1 MDLQEKLSML
11 PTAPGVYLMKNEA
24 GEVIYVGKAVS
35 LRSRVRS
42 YFQKSAAH
50 PLKVQVMVEHIHDFE
65 YIVTDSE
72 VEALILENHLIKEY
86 APRYNVRLKDDKTY
100 PYIKVTVQEDF
111 PRVLMVRRRLDDG
124 ARYFGPYTDVS
135 AVKKTLSFLRTLFPV
150 RTCSKKIVEGQQDR
164 PCLNY
169 HIGRCLGP
177 CAGLVSGEKYREMI
191 EEVIMFL
198 EGRIDRLLPELTEKM
213 QQAAAKLEFEK
224 AARFRNQ
231 IRGLQ
236 ALAERQK
243 MVAQHHEDQDYVGY
257 ARWGELACV
266 QVFFVRGGKLVGR
279 DHFLLDCSSEEDAQE
294 ILRSFLQQY
303 YQEASFI
310 PREVLIPVELQEPAV
325 LESWLGRLRGGR
337 VYLRTPRRGAKRQLL
352 DLVMKNAQLVLD
364 ETKSRQSVKEKAVER
379 ALQELQEVADLP
391 EPPERIEAFDIS
403 NLQGTNI
410 VASLVVWENGDF
422 KSSDYRRFRIRGVAG
437 APDDYASMREA
448 VGRRFRRGLQEKEEE
463 GGEGKFSLFPD
474 LVLIDGGK
482 GQLSA
487 ALEVRDELGLIMPFI
502 ALAEKRE
509 EIYLE
514 GRSEPVVLPLD
525 SPGLLLLRRIR
536 DEAHRFALTY
546 HRNLRGRATR
556 SSILD
561 EIPGIGPKRKKDL
574 LRHFG
579 TVKRIREASLEELQQ
594 VPGISAKLAAEIYQY
609 MHKGALQNY
618 SIE

>member
-1 MDLQEKLSML
+1 M
-11 PTAPGVYLMKNEA
+11 
-24 GEVIYVGKAVS
+24 IYVGKAVS

-231 IRGLQ
+231 IRGC
-236 ALAERQK
+236 RPWRS
-243 MVAQHHEDQDYVGY
+243 
-257 ARWGELACV
+257 ARRWWPSTTRIRTMWAMPA
-266 QVFFVRGGKLVGR
+266 GG
-279 DHFLLDCSSEEDAQE
+279 A
-294 ILRSFLQQY
+294 
-303 YQEASFI
+303 
-310 PREVLIPVELQEPAV
+310 
-325 LESWLGRLRGGR
+325 RLRAGVLRARRQIGGPGSLPAR
-337 VYLRTPRRGAKRQLL
+337 LL
-352 DLVMKNAQLVLD
+352 Q
-364 ETKSRQSVKEKAVER
+364 
-379 ALQELQEVADLP
+379 
-391 EPPERIEAFDIS
+391 
-403 NLQGTNI
+403 
-410 VASLVVWENGDF
+410 
-422 KSSDYRRFRIRGVAG
+422 
-437 APDDYASMREA
+437 
-448 VGRRFRRGLQEKEEE
+448 
-463 GGEGKFSLFPD
+463 
-474 LVLIDGGK
+474 
-482 GQLSA
+482 
-487 ALEVRDELGLIMPFI
+487 
-502 ALAEKRE
+502 
-509 EIYLE
+509 
-514 GRSEPVVLPLD
+514 
-525 SPGLLLLRRIR
+525 
-536 DEAHRFALTY
+536 
-546 HRNLRGRATR
+546 
-556 SSILD
+556 
-561 EIPGIGPKRKKDL
+561 
-574 LRHFG
+574 
-579 TVKRIREASLEELQQ
+579 
-594 VPGISAKLAAEIYQY
+594 
-609 MHKGALQNY
+609 
-618 SIE
+618 